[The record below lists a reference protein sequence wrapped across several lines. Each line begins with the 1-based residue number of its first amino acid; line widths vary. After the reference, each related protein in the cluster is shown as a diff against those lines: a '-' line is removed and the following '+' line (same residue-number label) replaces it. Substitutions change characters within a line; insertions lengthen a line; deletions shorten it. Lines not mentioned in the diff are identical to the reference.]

1 MLKIA
6 LIDDEMI
13 IADGFT
19 DLFKNAFFGVEF
31 KTFYK
36 SRDLLEYS
44 ENNQVDILVCDI
56 DMPVINGI
64 KLATMLKEKN
74 KSLKVLFLTGMNTF
88 DYIYSSSKVED
99 STYVLKMEDDDVII
113 NKLQKLI
120 NLKNEELQ
128 TSKYYDAL
136 KELNDLQHSKIKTN
150 VLKHVFNH
158 EDIEIDK
165 SFFENKSIIYFR
177 IDTQLDKDKEN
188 ELKSL
193 IAKYF
198 NISINEIVLIASRTY
213 AFLYSFFDMNQ
224 DYEEKLNDF
233 VRNVYS
239 KFGVKSKIIYTA
251 NSYQVSE
258 IKQMQNQV
266 ISNFLLLDYQKNF
279 IKIFEELS
287 LLHKTNEKDE
297 VLVLIDKYLNEHI
310 GAETSLIE
318 VADYLHY
325 NTSYLSRYFKNIT
338 GYNFKDYVRKIKL
351 DKAKRLLLHTD
362 MKVKDIAKTLGFES
376 VSHFQN
382 VFRKE
387 ENITPLEYR
396 RSNIK
401 Q

>member
-6 LIDDEMI
+6 VIDDEMI

-44 ENNQVDILVCDI
+44 ENNQIDILVCDI

-120 NLKNEELQ
+120 NLKNEELE

-165 SFFENKSIIYFR
+165 SFFENKSIIYLR

-213 AFLYSFFDMNQ
+213 AFLYSLFDMNQ

-233 VRNVYS
+233 VRSVYS
-239 KFGVKSKIIYTA
+239 EFGVKCKIIYTA

-279 IKIFEELS
+279 IRIFEELS